1 MCNTHN
7 GKRYHHIEKRRYAGM
22 QLPHDEVLNAKRD
35 SVNAV
40 KAITSKTVAV
50 IRYDAKLIKWTEG
63 KLKTI

>member
-1 MCNTHN
+1 
-7 GKRYHHIEKRRYAGM
+7 M
-22 QLPHDEVLNAKRD
+22 QLPNDEVLNAKRD